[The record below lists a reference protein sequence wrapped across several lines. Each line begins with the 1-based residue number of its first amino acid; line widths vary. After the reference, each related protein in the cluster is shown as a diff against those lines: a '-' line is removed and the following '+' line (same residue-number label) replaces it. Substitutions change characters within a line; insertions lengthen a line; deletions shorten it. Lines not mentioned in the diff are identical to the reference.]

1 MNRNISTVHGAVRM
15 FRRVYGHVLLGH
27 GRCRVDSLESLPFQ
41 RDDVMHE
48 GMTHTCASQKTHNCQ
63 LIVPTNRSK
72 RTNSLT
78 SVCWFVFTF
87 IT

>member
-27 GRCRVDSLESLPFQ
+27 GRCTVDSLESLPFQ

-48 GMTHTCASQKTHNCQ
+48 GMTDATH
-63 LIVPTNRSK
+63 
-72 RTNSLT
+72 
-78 SVCWFVFTF
+78 
-87 IT
+87 